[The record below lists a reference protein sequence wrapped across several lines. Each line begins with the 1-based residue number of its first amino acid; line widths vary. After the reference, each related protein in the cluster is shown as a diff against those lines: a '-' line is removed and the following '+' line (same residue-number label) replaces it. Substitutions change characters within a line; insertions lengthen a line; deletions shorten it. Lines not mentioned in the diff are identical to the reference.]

1 MRQLVSLCLSVASTA
16 SYFPCSDPF
25 IIVCAAQVGAVPLRV
40 IVESRPMEQAARGPI
55 DNARFGH
62 LVAAAN
68 GPLPVFSSEKIAV
81 PHGMRHRPC
90 GSSTRSGRPASRFH
104 EKAIKISNVFRQ
116 ALGLPLIE
124 TEGAVLFALDHGAN
138 RVHVNNGFVTI
149 VSHKPVANPPHP
161 FVDFENGSPIN
172 HFIPPMGAGPFDG
185 NIEILPVSPPYPNHR
200 HHHPH
205 HQLYRGESNSF
216 ATRLHASLMN
226 LGPWEG
232 RAVAFVLGKS
242 LSLSVVRSVTK
253 PST

>member
-1 MRQLVSLCLSVASTA
+1 MFLRYHERCKTRNLAAAAVA
-16 SYFPCSDPF
+16 
-25 IIVCAAQVGAVPLRV
+25 
-40 IVESRPMEQAARGPI
+40 
-55 DNARFGH
+55 
-62 LVAAAN
+62 VAASSSPSCTNVRRAPPPVQAVAFCERWPSADVLEGGTSAN

-90 GSSTRSGRPASRFH
+90 GSSTRSGRPPSRFH

-138 RVHVNNGFVTI
+138 HIHVNHGFVTI
-149 VSHKPVANPPHP
+149 LPNKPVGPDRHNP

-185 NIEILPVSPPYPNHR
+185 NIEILPVSPPYPNHC

-242 LSLSVVRSVTK
+242 LCLSVVRSVTK
-253 PST
+253 LST

>member
-1 MRQLVSLCLSVASTA
+1 
-16 SYFPCSDPF
+16 
-25 IIVCAAQVGAVPLRV
+25 
-40 IVESRPMEQAARGPI
+40 MEQGARGPI

-62 LVAAAN
+62 LVAVAN
-68 GPLPVFSSEKIAV
+68 GPLPVFSSEAKKIEV
-81 PHGMRHRPC
+81 PHGMRHPPC
-90 GSSTRSGRPASRFH
+90 GSSTRSGRPPSRFH

-116 ALGLPLIE
+116 ALGPPLIE

-138 RVHVNNGFVTI
+138 HIHVNHGFVTI
-149 VSHKPVANPPHP
+149 LPNKPVGPDRHNP

-185 NIEILPVSPPYPNHR
+185 NIEILPVSPPYPNHC

-205 HQLYRGESNSF
+205 HQIYRGESNSF

-232 RAVAFVLGKS
+232 RAVAFVLGKP
-242 LSLSVVRSVTK
+242 LCLSVVRSITK
-253 PST
+253 STT